1 MIKQDPCK
9 DYIEKEREMLTKG
22 RVEALG
28 THGKQTLNEIEA
40 DNNSNSRVFFFFSP
54 FLYHIPTL
62 RQFSINY
69 VLNDIFSS

>member
-9 DYIEKEREMLTKG
+9 DYTEKERERLTKG
-22 RVEALG
+22 SVEALG

-40 DNNSNSRVFFFFSP
+40 DNNSNSSFFFFP

>member
-40 DNNSNSRVFFFFSP
+40 DNNSNSRVFFFFFPLFVS
-54 FLYHIPTL
+54 YSYSKT
-62 RQFSINY
+62 
-69 VLNDIFSS
+69 VLNQLCLK

>member
-40 DNNSNSRVFFFFSP
+40 DNNSNSRVFFFFPLFVS
-54 FLYHIPTL
+54 YSYSKT
-62 RQFSINY
+62 
-69 VLNDIFSS
+69 VLNQLCLK